1 MARILKEY
9 VEKREEIGGE
19 VLITYSFDV
28 DIENNGVLLD
38 EALEYSTRDAVRGMV
53 VADNDYDAPYRQ
65 VRRGDIELTQ
75 QGVPRIKELP
85 TELDLGIITK
95 IEVGNTLNLTIEV
108 FETERNK
115 NILNRIKYGHSLVIP
130 IIDRKVCVGMY
141 VIDKMN
147 FEFCSDKFLR

>member
-1 MARILKEY
+1 MAKLLKEY

-19 VLITYSFDV
+19 VLVTYSFDM

-38 EALEYSTRDAVRGMV
+38 ETLEYSTRDAVRGLISI
-53 VADNDYDAPYRQ
+53 DNDYDAPYRQ
-65 VRRGDIELTQ
+65 VRKGDITLTQ
-75 QGVPRIKELP
+75 QGVPRIEEL
-85 TELDLGIITK
+85 LNNIDLGIITK
-95 IEVGNTLNLTIEV
+95 IEVGNTLNLTVEV
-108 FETERNK
+108 FETEENK
-115 NILNRIKYGHSLVIP
+115 NMLNRIKYGHSLVIP